1 MSNYGKGIPL
11 ASGFDLGAK
20 IPLDSRTVVTT
31 VEERDAHISNNRV
44 YVGMRVFVSNENKEY
59 LWNGTEWELV
69 PDKAYVDNAVANIK
83 IDEEQLANYATKDEI
98 PTKTSQLTND
108 SNFATESYVTDAINN
123 ASLGGGEG
131 TNIDL
136 SDYQT
141 KVDINLST
149 TDKTIVGAINELDV
163 EGIKAEDFED
173 SSVIIDNNLTSRVS
187 NLELTKADISY
198 VDTQIANAQLGGS
211 GGSSDIDLSKYATKD
226 YVDYQIENHT
236 HPKVTNEDIEQIM
249 NDIF

>member
-20 IPLDSRTVVTT
+20 IPLDARTVVNTI
-31 VEERDAHISNNRV
+31 EERDAHVTNNRV

-59 LWNGTEWELV
+59 LWNGTDWELV
-69 PDKAYVDNAVANIK
+69 PNKTYVDDAVANVK

-108 SNFATESYVTDAINN
+108 SNFTTESYVTDAINN
-123 ASLGGGEG
+123 AQLGGGDG
-131 TNIDL
+131 SSIDL
-136 SDYQT
+136 SVYQT
-141 KVDINLST
+141 KVDANLVT

-163 EGIKAEDFED
+163 ESIKAEDFED
-173 SSVIIDNNLTSRVS
+173 NSIIIENNLTSRVS
-187 NLELTKADISY
+187 SLETNKADISY
-198 VDTQIANAQLGGS
+198 VDEAIANAQLG
-211 GGSSDIDLSKYATKD
+211 GGSSDIDLSKYTTKD

>member
-20 IPLDSRTVVTT
+20 IPLDARTVVNTI
-31 VEERDAHISNNRV
+31 EERDAHVTNNRV

-59 LWNGTEWELV
+59 LWNGTDWELV
-69 PDKAYVDNAVANIK
+69 PNKTYVDDAVANVK

-108 SNFATESYVTDAINN
+108 SNFTTESYVTDAINN
-123 ASLGGGEG
+123 ASVGGGEG
-131 TNIDL
+131 ASIDL
-136 SDYQT
+136 SVYQT
-141 KVDINLST
+141 KVDANLVT

-163 EGIKAEDFED
+163 ESIKAEDFED
-173 SSVIIDNNLTSRVS
+173 NSIIIENNLTSRVS
-187 NLELTKADISY
+187 SLETNKADISY
-198 VDTQIANAQLGGS
+198 VDEAIANAQLG
-211 GGSSDIDLSKYATKD
+211 GGSSDIDLSKYTTKD